1 MRLARLK
8 LAILA
13 IACSAAPSLAG
24 DVTVTSRNCAWCH
37 GTSVQGFASAPRL
50 AGQRPAYTMNQLRDF
65 RDHTRDNPRSQQYMW
80 GATEG
85 LSFHT
90 ARNLAAYFSTLYPK
104 AAGDGYIALAAAG
117 RAIYEEGFPE
127 FNIVSC
133 AACHGPNGEGIR
145 QIPRLAGLS
154 YSYLKKRLKE
164 WGEGYHATAEPPMPG
179 VARKLSANE
188 IEALASY
195 LSFVW

>member
-1 MRLARLK
+1 M
-8 LAILA
+8 
-13 IACSAAPSLAG
+13 
-24 DVTVTSRNCAWCH
+24 
-37 GTSVQGFASAPRL
+37 GTSCWQPWEE
-50 AGQRPAYTMNQLRDF
+50 
-65 RDHTRDNPRSQQYMW
+65 H
-80 GATEG
+80 
-85 LSFHT
+85 
-90 ARNLAAYFSTLYPK
+90 
-104 AAGDGYIALAAAG
+104 
-117 RAIYEEGFPE
+117 EEGFPE

-195 LSFVW
+195 LSFVR